1 MEGHGYMEGPQQSD
15 GNNISHESWWARVQ
29 SSEILVPE
37 KITKSKKQKCSEPIM
52 VLTSLYTYP
61 ETRTHNLLVPNSALT
76 VSATHP
82 ALEMHGT
89 YLAYEG
95 TMPSFTTGER
105 GGEAEFGNPAQHT

>member
-15 GNNISHESWWARVQ
+15 GNNISHESWWAGVQ

-37 KITKSKKQKCSEPIM
+37 KITKSKKQKRSEPIM
-52 VLTSLYTYP
+52 VLTSLYNTLRLEP
-61 ETRTHNLLVPNSALT
+61 ITFSFPTLRSPSAP
-76 VSATHP
+76 HP